1 MPYISKDQVKV
12 KREALKKA
20 LPGYKLSI
28 TTDNYSGI
36 KVVIQRGPVD
46 FGVSYAQLNENID
59 YNNRW
64 DRDLGEYVSN
74 PAIANVLSIIMPI
87 LNDGMRDGHQDSDYG
102 YVPDYYTWV
111 HIGQWDKPYE
121 LCDPNVIA
129 GVDFSESIEALKQ
142 SIYFT

>member
-20 LPGYKLSI
+20 LPQFKMSI

-46 FGVSYAQLNENID
+46 FGVSYAQLSEHID
-59 YNNRW
+59 YNNHW
-64 DRDLGEYVSN
+64 DRDLGQYVSH
-74 PAIANVLSIIMPI
+74 PAIANLMSIIMPI
-87 LNDGMRDGHQDSDYG
+87 LNDGMRAGHQDSDYG

-121 LCDPNVIA
+121 FRDPNVIA
-129 GVDFSESIEALKQ
+129 GVDFSESINQLNNL
-142 SIYFT
+142 SIFA